1 MSDAADKGRIDA
13 NSVGND
19 AAGQQGCT
27 EGSEGTQNRGAADSQ
42 QSGHAERDT
51 PKKAKKRLPAW
62 FVMLTEDER
71 VYLLCK
77 QAGVSDAKLPSK
89 YGWAREKIRRFL
101 TLEEDDG
108 AAMRQCRMACPDIYG
123 RSQKQV
129 YWALRKAIDRDFA
142 TEPVAVRIYDYDD
155 AAVYLERTDDTL

>member
-1 MSDAADKGRIDA
+1 MNAT
-13 NSVGND
+13 
-19 AAGQQGCT
+19 QQGSS
-27 EGSEGTQNRGAADSQ
+27 EGSEGTQNRVNDASQ
-42 QSGHAERDT
+42 QSGHVERDVD
-51 PKKAKKRLPAW
+51 KKAKKRLPAW

-101 TLEEDDG
+101 TLQEDDG
-108 AAMRQCRMACPDIYG
+108 ATMRQYRMPCPDIYG

-129 YWALRKAIDRDFA
+129 YWALRKAIDRDLA
-142 TEPVAVRIYDYDD
+142 TEPVAVKIYDYDD
-155 AAVYLERTDDTL
+155 EAVYLERTDDTL